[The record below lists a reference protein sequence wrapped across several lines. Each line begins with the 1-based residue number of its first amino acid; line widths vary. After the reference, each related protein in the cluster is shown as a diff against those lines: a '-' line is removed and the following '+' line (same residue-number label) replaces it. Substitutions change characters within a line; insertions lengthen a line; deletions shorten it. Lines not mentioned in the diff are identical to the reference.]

1 MDLEQNTNQQTLF
14 RINLPYNV
22 NQAINPQSWDSSFYP
37 ILLYSSME
45 YILSNIENI
54 KVSLMRVSDYII
66 NKSVD
71 RGKVNDFDNLKDVGK
86 ITWDLISV
94 IYKAG

>member
-1 MDLEQNTNQQTLF
+1 
-14 RINLPYNV
+14 
-22 NQAINPQSWDSSFYP
+22 
-37 ILLYSSME
+37 ME